1 MRKTGNLRLT
11 SDIITFTD
19 LGNSCSIYSA
29 GWEGNRASPTAFYD
43 DVSTVSPA
51 SFTDGEPI
59 IDVISNEE
67 WDARAN
73 ECIEDDTVSAYVDD
87 GVENEED
94 MGVNDN
100 IDKTAQNQNKVCLP
114 RGF

>member
-1 MRKTGNLRLT
+1 MRKTGNSQLT
-11 SDIITFTD
+11 SDMIAFTD

-29 GWEGNRASPTAFYD
+29 GWKSNRASPTAFYD

-51 SFTDGEPI
+51 SFTDGESI

-67 WDARAN
+67 WDKRAS
-73 ECIEDDTVSAYVDD
+73 ECIEDDAVSAYVDD

-94 MGVNDN
+94 MDN
-100 IDKTAQNQNKVCLP
+100 VDKTVDKVCPP
-114 RGF
+114 RVF